1 MQLIKH
7 LTINK
12 HHHAKIK
19 NLGYSLN
26 DFKIE
31 NVIDKW
37 YNQLFK
43 LNNDLDIKLNGIL
56 SKVNSSR
63 FICAQIRIGGEMGI
77 PFVPRSNTKLF
88 WDFIRT
94 NFLINNTIKDYKL
107 FVTSDIADVVDDAYK
122 EFGDNNVI
130 GFRNNS
136 FHIHFTSNLN
146 KSCND
151 VGNIILDFSILGKC
165 DYGIVSLSGFGMY
178 GFINRENKNY
188 KNLYVYKNN
197 QIVSFNASLDLYSA
211 YN

>member
-1 MQLIKH
+1 
-7 LTINK
+7 
-12 HHHAKIK
+12 
-19 NLGYSLN
+19 
-26 DFKIE
+26 
-31 NVIDKW
+31 
-37 YNQLFK
+37 
-43 LNNDLDIKLNGIL
+43 
-56 SKVNSSR
+56 
-63 FICAQIRIGGEMGI
+63 MGI

-165 DYGIVSLSGFGMY
+165 DYRIV
-178 GFINRENKNY
+178 
-188 KNLYVYKNN
+188 
-197 QIVSFNASLDLYSA
+197 
-211 YN
+211 